1 MALAD
6 LDPTDIVSSV
16 GSARDFIGDV
26 FSGYSGH
33 READMSRQFNADEAR
48 ISREWQERM
57 ANTQYQRTVQ
67 DLNAAGLS
75 PMLAYSK
82 GATSLPSGSTASS
95 GAVAPQ
101 TKFGE
106 TGQRT
111 SQSALLKSQ
120 VDVAKSQELLNIQ
133 TAKKVAEDAKASAI
147 YVQQMPT
154 RFYYDLGVL
163 GSQINSNSANAT
175 KTTVDAR
182 NNEQLVTPGSDPY
195 WYRDL
200 KKNFQSGKSAI
211 DDMVGNVYNK
221 LRGRK

>member
-1 MALAD
+1 MGMMDFAGD
-6 LDPTDIVSSV
+6 LFSAYSS
-16 GSARDFIGDV
+16 
-26 FSGYSGH
+26 H
-33 READMSRQFNADEAR
+33 READMLQDFNRDEAEKKR
-48 ISREWQERM
+48 QWDEKM
-57 ANTQYQRTVQ
+57 ANTQYQRTVT

-82 GATSLPSGSTASS
+82 GANTLPSGATASS
-95 GAVAPQ
+95 STPGQGV
-101 TKFGE
+101 KFGE
-106 TGQRT
+106 TESRT
-111 SQSALLKSQ
+111 SQSALAKAQ

-147 YVQQMPT
+147 NVEQMPT

-163 GSQINSNSANAT
+163 GSQINANSANAT
-175 KTTVDAR
+175 KTTIDAR

-195 WYRDL
+195 WYRDV

-211 DDMVGNVYNK
+211 DDMIGNVYNK

>member
-1 MALAD
+1 MFGSIGGLVG
-6 LDPTDIVSSV
+6 DIFSAYSS
-16 GSARDFIGDV
+16 
-26 FSGYSGH
+26 H
-33 READMSRQFNADEAR
+33 READMQRDFNRMESQTKRDWDEK
-48 ISREWQERM
+48 M

-82 GATSLPSGSTASS
+82 GASALPSGATGSS
-95 GAVAPQ
+95 SATGQGFRP
-101 TKFGE
+101 GE
-106 TGQRT
+106 TESRY
-111 SQSALLKSQ
+111 SQSALQKAQ

-147 YVQQMPT
+147 NVEQMPT

-163 GSQINSNSANAT
+163 GSQINANSANAT
-175 KTTVDAR
+175 KTTVDAT
-182 NNEQLVTPGSDPY
+182 NNANLVSPGSDPY

-200 KKNFQSGKSAI
+200 KKNFNSGKATI
-211 DDMVGNVYNK
+211 DNMIGNTWNK

>member
-1 MALAD
+1 MFDFLG
-6 LDPTDIVSSV
+6 DIVS
-16 GSARDFIGDV
+16 A
-26 FSGYSGH
+26 YSSH
-33 READMSRQFNADEAR
+33 READMLQDFNRDEAAKKR
-48 ISREWQERM
+48 DWDEKM
-57 ANTQYQRTVQ
+57 ANTQYQRTVT

-82 GATSLPSGSTASS
+82 GASTLPSGSSASS
-95 GAVAPQ
+95 SGMGQGV
-101 TKFGE
+101 KFGE
-106 TGQRT
+106 TESRT
-111 SQSALLKSQ
+111 SQSALAKAQ

-147 YVQQMPT
+147 NVEQMPT

-163 GSQINSNSANAT
+163 GSQINANSANAT
-175 KTTVDAR
+175 KTTIDAR

-195 WYRDL
+195 WYRDV

-211 DDMVGNVYNK
+211 DDMIGNVYNK

>member
-1 MALAD
+1 MSLMDFGGD
-6 LDPTDIVSSV
+6 LF
-16 GSARDFIGDV
+16 SA
-26 FSGYSGH
+26 YTAH
-33 READMSRQFNADEAR
+33 REAEMSRDFNETEAAKK
-48 ISREWQERM
+48 REWDERM

-82 GATSLPSGSTASS
+82 GATTLPSGASASS
-95 GAVAPQ
+95 SATAPGV
-101 TKFGE
+101 KFGE
-106 TGQRT
+106 TEQRT
-111 SQSALLKSQ
+111 SQSALAKAQL
-120 VDVAKSQELLNIQ
+120 DVAKSQELLNIQ

-147 YVQQMPT
+147 NVEQMPT

-163 GSQINSNSANAT
+163 GSQINANSANAT
-175 KTTVDAR
+175 KTTIDAR

-195 WYRDL
+195 WYRDI

-211 DDMVGNVYNK
+211 DDMIGNVYNK

>member
-1 MALAD
+1 MGMFDFAG
-6 LDPTDIVSSV
+6 DIFNAFSS
-16 GSARDFIGDV
+16 
-26 FSGYSGH
+26 H
-33 READMSRQFNADEAR
+33 REAEMSRDWNETEAAKK
-48 ISREWQERM
+48 REWDEKM
-57 ANTQYQRTVQ
+57 ANTQYQRTVT

-82 GATSLPSGSTASS
+82 GASSLPSGSTASG
-95 GAVAPQ
+95 GATGRGTA
-101 TKFGE
+101 FGE
-106 TGQRT
+106 TESRT
-111 SQSALLKSQ
+111 SQSALSKAQ

-147 YVQQMPT
+147 NVEQMPT

-163 GSQINSNSANAT
+163 GSQINANSANAT
-175 KTTVDAR
+175 KTTIDAR

-195 WYRDL
+195 WYRDI

-211 DDMVGNVYNK
+211 DDMIGNVYNK

>member
-1 MALAD
+1 MGMFDFAG
-6 LDPTDIVSSV
+6 DIFNAYSS
-16 GSARDFIGDV
+16 
-26 FSGYSGH
+26 H
-33 READMSRQFNADEAR
+33 REAEMSRDWNESEAEKKRAWDEK
-48 ISREWQERM
+48 M
-57 ANTQYQRTVQ
+57 ANTQYQRTVT

-82 GATSLPSGSTASS
+82 GASSLPSGATASG
-95 GAVAPQ
+95 GAVGSG

-106 TGQRT
+106 TESRT
-111 SQSALLKSQ
+111 SQSALAKAQ

-147 YVQQMPT
+147 NVEQMPT

-163 GSQINSNSANAT
+163 GSQINANSANAV
-175 KTTVDAR
+175 KTNVDAA
-182 NNEQLVTPGSDPY
+182 NNANLVSPGSDPY

-200 KKNFQSGKSAI
+200 KKNFKSGKEGLDSI
-211 DDMVGNVYNK
+211 IESTWNK